1 MKREIE
7 RAFDENERGGVEI
20 GPHMS
25 RTEIGEAFR
34 SKAADQA
41 DANPTVFVEPQ
52 KTRSDCVHMNPR
64 RSESHAD
71 HADQSGLIYV
81 LRRPD
86 YGVVGHPSGY
96 NDATIHTTENIS
108 GDGGVQAGMGDLE
121 ERHSAAHPS
130 PWLFNQCLST
140 RVAVIQLSRMC

>member
-20 GPHMS
+20 RPHMS

-86 YGVVGHPSGY
+86 YGVVGHSSGY
-96 NDATIHTTENIS
+96 NVATIHTTDNIS
-108 GDGGVQAGMGDLE
+108 GDGGVQAGMGTSKKGIRPLIP
-121 ERHSAAHPS
+121 HHGY
-130 PWLFNQCLST
+130 ST
-140 RVAVIQLSRMC
+140 NA